1 MNNDKVIELAKKCN
15 ADLTTFDGE
24 PLSYTFAIANLEKFV
39 ELLQSQS
46 EPVLQIAIDYSH
58 WIDVDAETYSDI
70 NNSIEKRILFTHPPL
85 SVSEQDKSD
94 AEKYRAINTPEI
106 QDFIKAIELEALHQ
120 RHRWGAEG
128 DAGKTDADWF
138 WLIGYL
144 AGKTI
149 NNPEKA
155 LHHIITTAA
164 ACLNWHGAKIGNYTY
179 MRPGTDQAIANKKA
193 GE

>member
-1 MNNDKVIELAKKCN
+1 MNNDKVNQAAKE
-15 ADLTTFDGE
+15 AGIHLYVLPTG
-24 PLSYTFAIANLEKFV
+24 SYYTANLENLTKFA
-39 ELLQSQS
+39 ELIQSQS
-46 EPVLQIAIDYSH
+46 EPVYQAKFKPYG
-58 WIDVDAETYSDI
+58 WADI
-70 NNSIEKRILFTHPPL
+70 KKEEYDLATTTEKRILFTHPPL

-179 MRPGTDQAIANKKA
+179 MRPGTDQAIANRKD
-193 GE
+193 E